1 MLAVLEKIMKEVRNA
16 HDFDEAVL
24 ILTQRIRES
33 IEADTCAIFLY
44 DSHLSQLVMLTTKG
58 YKVKSIGSIKL
69 DIDYGLIGTIAT
81 KKEVLNLADAQ
92 KHPAYYYFPQLGE
105 DQFHGFIG
113 VPIVYKRKLLG
124 VIIAQREVAERF
136 SDTEESFLITLAL
149 HYSQEMARAEM
160 LGAIT
165 QLSHATV
172 QQKEV
177 LLNGSP
183 GSPGVGIGVGFVVF
197 PKADL
202 DAVHDKIIKDTAS
215 EIDAFRAAVTAIR
228 EEITELSTR
237 LESNLAPEDQALF
250 DAYLLMLDDNSL
262 GFEVEQEIRRGLWA
276 QGALRK
282 VIKSHI
288 RQFESMDDPYLRD
301 RADDVRD
308 LGQRVLAALQ
318 KREQTMPVEYPAKL
332 ILVGDDITAADL
344 TEIPIANLKG
354 IVSRSGSSNAHI
366 AILAR
371 SLGVP
376 AIMGVSGLMASQFDN
391 KTIVVDGY
399 YGHVYLEPSDII
411 IREFNRL
418 LQEEQQLNEELKSL
432 RTLPAQTTDGRKV
445 ELLVNTGLSSDLGLS
460 LSVGADGV
468 GLYRTE
474 IPFLARE
481 LLPSS
486 EEQKIIY
493 RQLLNAFSPR
503 PVTMRT
509 LDVGGDKTPDYLRI
523 QEENPFLGWRGI
535 RISLDHPEL
544 FLMQVR
550 AMLRASVGY
559 DNLKIML
566 PMISELSEVDDAI
579 ALITTAHQGLLVEGL
594 PVKMPDIG
602 VMIEVPS
609 AVYQAYAIAQKVKF
623 ISVGS
628 NDLTQYL
635 LAVDRNNAKVA
646 TLYDSFHPAVL
657 QALVHIV
664 REAHRAG
671 TPVSICG
678 EIAGDPLAVLLL
690 LGIGFDGLSMSAARL
705 LRIKWVIR
713 QFSFQRAQAL
723 VEEALLMENATL
735 IRAHLE
741 TELESIGLGS
751 LIRVGEN

>member
-1 MLAVLEKIMKEVRNA
+1 MLVILDKIMKEIRNA

-24 ILTQRIRES
+24 ILVQRVRES
-33 IEADTCAIFLY
+33 IEADACAFFLV
-44 DSHLSQLVMLTTKG
+44 DRHLSQLVMLATKG
-58 YKVKSIGSIKL
+58 HKVKSIDSIKL
-69 DIDYGLIGTIAT
+69 DLDHGLIGMIAT
-81 KKEVLNLADAQ
+81 QKELLNLADAQ
-92 KHPAYYYFPQLGE
+92 THPAYYYFPQLGE

-113 VPIVYKRKLLG
+113 VPIVYQRRLLG
-124 VIIAQREVAERF
+124 VIIAQREIAEKF
-136 SDTEESFLITLAL
+136 SDVEESFLVTLAL
-149 HYSQEMARAEM
+149 HCAQEIARAEM

-165 QLSHATV
+165 QLSHTAV
-172 QQKEV
+172 QQQEIM
-177 LLNGSP
+177 LNGSP
-183 GSPGVGIGVGFVVF
+183 GSPGVGLGVGFVVF

-202 DAVHDKIIKDTAS
+202 NVVPDKMLEDTTS
-215 EIDAFRAAVTAIR
+215 EIEAFRVAVQTIR
-228 EEITELSTR
+228 EEIADLSAR
-237 LESNLAPEDQALF
+237 LESNLAPEDRALF

-262 GFEVEQEIRRGLWA
+262 GFEVEQEIRRGNWA

-301 RADDVRD
+301 RAEDVRD
-308 LGQRVLAALQ
+308 LGQRVLSVLQ
-318 KREQTMPVEYPAKL
+318 KREKQAPIDYPAKL
-332 ILVGDDITAADL
+332 ILVGDEITAADL
-344 TEIPIANLKG
+344 TEIPVANLKG

-376 AIMGVSGLMASQFDN
+376 AIMGVSGLIPGQFEN
-391 KTIVVDGY
+391 RNIVVDGY
-399 YGHVYLEPSDII
+399 YGHVYLDPSDIVV
-411 IREFNRL
+411 REFNRL

-432 RTLPAQTTDGRKV
+432 RTLPAETTDGHHV
-445 ELLVNTGLSSDLGLS
+445 TMLVNTGLSSDLGLS

-481 LLPSS
+481 LFPSS

-509 LDVGGDKTPDYLRI
+509 LDVGGDKTPEYLRV

-544 FLMQVR
+544 FLMQIR
-550 AMLRASVGY
+550 AMLKASVSC

-566 PMISELSEVDDAI
+566 PMISEVAEVDDAI
-579 ALITTAHQGLLVEGL
+579 ELIQLAFNGLLAEGL
-594 PVKMPDIG
+594 KVKMPEIG

-609 AVYQAYAIAQKVKF
+609 AVYQTYAIAKKVNF

-635 LAVDRNNAKVA
+635 LAVDRNNARVA
-646 TLYDSFHPAVL
+646 NLYDSFHPAVL
-657 QALVHIV
+657 MALTHVV
-664 REAHRAG
+664 NEAHRAG
-671 TPVSICG
+671 IPVSICG
-678 EIAGDPLAVLLL
+678 EMAGDPLAVLLL
-690 LGIGFDGLSMSAARL
+690 LGIGFDALSMSASRL

-713 QFSFQRAQAL
+713 HFSFEKARKL
-723 VEEALLMENATL
+723 VSEVLQMENATT
-735 IRAHLE
+735 IRARLE
-741 TELESIGLGS
+741 SELEAVGLGS
-751 LIRVGEN
+751 LIHAGRN

>member
-1 MLAVLEKIMKEVRNA
+1 MLAVLEKIMKEIRNA

-24 ILTQRIRES
+24 VLTQRIRES
-33 IEADTCAIFLY
+33 IEADACAIFLH
-44 DSHLSQLVMLTTKG
+44 DSHLSQLVMLATKG
-58 YKVKSIGSIKL
+58 YQVKSIGSIKL
-69 DIDYGLIGTIAT
+69 DINHGLIGIIA
-81 KKEVLNLADAQ
+81 KNKEVLNIVDAQ
-92 KHPAYYYFPQLGE
+92 AHPAYYYFPQLGE

-113 VPIVYKRKLLG
+113 VPIVYRRRLLG
-124 VIIAQREVAERF
+124 VIVAQKEAAERF
-136 SDTEESFLITLAL
+136 SDVAESFLITLAL

-160 LGAIT
+160 LGEIT

-172 QQKEV
+172 QQKEM

-183 GSPGVGIGVGFVVF
+183 GSPGVGIGVGYVVF

-202 DAVHDKIIKDTAS
+202 DAVPDKMV
-215 EIDAFRAAVTAIR
+215 IDVALEMEAFREAVATIR
-228 EEITELSTR
+228 EEIIELSTR
-237 LESNLAPEDQALF
+237 LESNLAPEDRALF
-250 DAYLLMLDDNSL
+250 EAYLLMLDDNSL
-262 GFEVEQEIRRGLWA
+262 GLEVEQEIRRGNWA

-282 VIKSHI
+282 VIKLHI

-318 KREQTMPVEYPAKL
+318 KREQQLPAEYPAKL
-332 ILVGDDITAADL
+332 ILIGEDITAADL
-344 TEIPIANLKG
+344 AEIPIANLKG

-376 AIMGVSGLMASQFDN
+376 AIMGVGELVPGQFEG
-391 KTIVVDGY
+391 KTVVVDGY
-399 YGHVYLEPSDII
+399 YGHVYLEPSEII
-411 IREFNRL
+411 VREFNRL
-418 LQEEQQLNEELKSL
+418 LQEEQQLSEDLKSL
-432 RTLPAQTTDGRKV
+432 RTLPAQTTDGHAV
-445 ELLVNTGLSSDLGLS
+445 DLLVNAGLSSDLGLS

-474 IPFLARE
+474 VPFLSRE
-481 LLPSS
+481 LFPSS

-503 PVTMRT
+503 SVTMRT

-523 QEENPFLGWRGI
+523 KEENPFLGWRGI

-559 DNLKIML
+559 NNLKIML
-566 PMISELSEVDDAI
+566 PMISDVVEVDH
-579 ALITTAHQGLLVEGL
+579 ALELVELAYHGL
-594 PVKMPDIG
+594 TAEGLSVQMPEVG

-609 AVYQAYAIAQKVKF
+609 AVYQTYTIAKKVKF

-635 LAVDRNNAKVA
+635 LAVDRNNARVA
-646 TLYDSFHPAVL
+646 NLYDSFHPAVL
-657 QALVHIV
+657 QALVYIV

-671 TPVSICG
+671 AQVSICG

-690 LGIGFDGLSMSAARL
+690 LGIGFDALSVSASRL
-705 LRIKWVIR
+705 SRIKWVIR
-713 QFSFQRAQAL
+713 QFSFQRAQVL
-723 VEEALLMENATL
+723 VEEVLQMEDASL
-735 IRAHLE
+735 IRERLE
-741 TELESIGLGS
+741 SELEAIGLGS
-751 LIRVGEN
+751 LIRAGRG

>member
-1 MLAVLEKIMKEVRNA
+1 MLAVLDKIMKEIRNA

-24 ILTQRIRES
+24 ILTQRVRENM
-33 IEADTCAIFLY
+33 EADACAVFLY
-44 DSHLSQLVMLTTKG
+44 DSHLAQLVMLTTKG
-58 YKVKSIGSIKL
+58 YQVKSIGSINL
-69 DIDYGLIGTIAT
+69 DVHQGVIGLIAT
-81 KKEVLNLADAQ
+81 NKEVLNLADAQ
-92 KHPAYYYFPQLGE
+92 THPAYYFFPQLGE
-105 DQFHGFIG
+105 DQFHGFLG
-113 VPIVYKRKLLG
+113 VPIVYQRRLLG
-124 VIIAQREVAERF
+124 VIVVQREVAEPF
-136 SDTEESFLITLAL
+136 TDAEESFLVTLAL

-160 LGAIT
+160 LGQIS
-165 QLSHATV
+165 QLSHTTV
-172 QQKEV
+172 QHDEV
-177 LLNGSP
+177 MLHGSP

-202 DAVHDKIIKDTAS
+202 DAVPDKIVENIDH
-215 EIDAFRAAVTAIR
+215 EIEDFREAVAAIR
-228 EEITELSTR
+228 AEIIELNER
-237 LESNLAPEDQALF
+237 LESNLAPEDRALF
-250 DAYLLMLDDNSL
+250 EAYLLMLNDDSL
-262 GFEVEQEIRRGLWA
+262 GFEVEQEIRRGQWA

-282 VIKSHI
+282 VIKLHI

-318 KREQTMPVEYPAKL
+318 KRKQQRPTDYPAKL
-332 ILVGDDITAADL
+332 ILVGEDITAADL
-344 TEIPIANLKG
+344 SEIPITNLKG

-376 AIMGVSGLMASQFDN
+376 AIMGVGGLLPGQFEG
-391 KTIVVDGY
+391 KAVVVDGY
-399 YGHVYLEPSDII
+399 YGHVYLDPSDIVV
-411 IREFNRL
+411 REFNRL

-432 RTLPAQTTDGRKV
+432 RTLPATTTDNHTIT
-445 ELLVNTGLSSDLGLS
+445 LFVNTGLSSDLGLS

-474 IPFLARE
+474 VPFLARD
-481 LLPSS
+481 LFPSS

-523 QEENPFLGWRGI
+523 EEENPFLGWRGI
-535 RISLDHPEL
+535 RISLDHPDL

-550 AMLRASVGY
+550 AMMRASIGY

-566 PMISELSEVDDAI
+566 PMICDLKEVDDALS
-579 ALITTAHQGLLVEGL
+579 LIDQAYQGLLAEGL
-594 PVKMPDIG
+594 SVKKPEVG

-609 AVYQAYAIAQKVKF
+609 AVYQTYAIAKKVSF

-635 LAVDRNNAKVA
+635 LAVDRNNSQVA
-646 TLYDSFHPAVL
+646 NLYDGFHPAVL
-657 QALVHIV
+657 HALVYIV

-671 TPVSICG
+671 ISVSICG
-678 EIAGDPLAVLLL
+678 EIAGDPLAALLL
-690 LGIGFDGLSMSAARL
+690 LGIGFDALSMSAARL
-705 LRIKWVIR
+705 SRIKWVIR
-713 QFSFQRAQAL
+713 QCSFERATAL
-723 VEEALLMENATL
+723 VDEVLSMDNAKQ
-735 IRAHLE
+735 IRERLE
-741 TELESIGLGS
+741 LELESIGLGG
-751 LIRVGEN
+751 LIRVGGG